1 MTRRKRTAQI
11 KGKIAD
17 SRDADDAPSSKKLG
31 KGKTATT
38 KVAKDTKTVDVAP
51 KEKRKNTK

>member
-38 KVAKDTKTVDVAP
+38 QTVDVAP